1 MAEGQPQGSGET
13 PQDGISS
20 EELEALLGGMS
31 GDAPAPTPAAQ
42 EALSDEI
49 SADELAALGFSSP
62 VVSAPAPQPTASV
75 TAKPDVSP
83 TAEQHLP
90 ELTAEDDVT
99 ADAGLSLLMDVPLTV
114 SVELGRINMTLQ
126 QVLALGRG
134 SIVEL
139 ERVAGEPVDVLVNN
153 KIIARGEVV
162 VIDQY
167 FGIKITELLEARG

>member
-20 EELEALLGGMS
+20 EELAALMGEMGS
-31 GDAPAPTPAAQ
+31 GTGDMPLPEPVSAG
-42 EALSDEI
+42 LSDEI
-49 SADELAALGFSSP
+49 SPDELAALGYAAP
-62 VVSAPAPQPTASV
+62 VASAPSPPPAASA
-75 TAKPDVSP
+75 TAKSA

-90 ELTAEDDVT
+90 ELTSEGNVT
-99 ADAGLSLLMDVPLTV
+99 ADAALSLLLDVPLTV
-114 SVELGRINMTLQ
+114 SVELGRISMTLQ

-139 ERVAGEPVDVLVNN
+139 ECVAGEPVDVLVNN
-153 KIIARGEVV
+153 KVIGRGEVV

-167 FGIKITELLEARG
+167 FGIKITELMEARG